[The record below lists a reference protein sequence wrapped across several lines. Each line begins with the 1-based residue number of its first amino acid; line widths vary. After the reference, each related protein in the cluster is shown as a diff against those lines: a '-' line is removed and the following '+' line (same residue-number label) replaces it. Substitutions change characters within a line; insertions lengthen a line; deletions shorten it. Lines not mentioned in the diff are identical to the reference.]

1 MSATVGGDSPPTGV
15 WGYGRVMSSGLP
27 FGFGAPDPDQPGS
40 AGGAGQGP
48 FDMSALGAMLQ
59 QLGQALQQPATAASG
74 EAVNWTLVAD
84 AARKALASNPELADQ
99 GSTAPSP
106 ELPPDESA
114 RDWVPEC
121 ARIADLWLDE
131 ATDLPAH
138 ASVPLA
144 WSRQEWVDQTL
155 PAWRGYVEPLAQRL
169 VNLVGSNAMPDLGQ
183 MSPADLQAALPEQL
197 RQLLPES
204 VTPQM
209 MAMLQPMLGMMRQL
223 SVAALSMQLGQGLAG
238 LAREVVSAGDIG
250 IPLNQ
255 PGQLAVLP
263 ANVEAFGAGLGIP
276 QAEVRIY
283 LVLRESAHQR
293 LFAHAPWLRGRLA
306 GAIEEV
312 AGGVQV
318 DPDRLQEALAEV
330 DMSDPTALQQL
341 MSSGLLQP
349 EQTPAQRAALARLQT
364 LLALVQGWVEDVVG
378 VAVAS
383 RLTASG
389 ALREVLARRRA
400 SGGPAERAFANLVGL
415 ELAPKAVREA
425 ANLFAAV
432 RELRGVQVR
441 DGLWGHPDLLPSTED
456 LADPLGFVE
465 RLADA

>member
-1 MSATVGGDSPPTGV
+1 MPCPT
-15 WGYGRVMSSGLP
+15 W
-27 FGFGAPDPDQPGS
+27 
-40 AGGAGQGP
+40 
-48 FDMSALGAMLQ
+48 
-59 QLGQALQQPATAASG
+59 
-74 EAVNWTLVAD
+74 
-84 AARKALASNPELADQ
+84 AR
-99 GSTAPSP
+99 
-106 ELPPDESA
+106 
-114 RDWVPEC
+114 W
-121 ARIADLWLDE
+121 
-131 ATDLPAH
+131 
-138 ASVPLA
+138 
-144 WSRQEWVDQTL
+144 
-155 PAWRGYVEPLAQRL
+155 
-169 VNLVGSNAMPDLGQ
+169 
-183 MSPADLQAALPEQL
+183 SPADLQAALPEQL

-330 DMSDPTALQQL
+330 DMSDPTAL
-341 MSSGLLQP
+341 
-349 EQTPAQRAALARLQT
+349 AA
-364 LLALVQGWVEDVVG
+364 G
-378 VAVAS
+378 
-383 RLTASG
+383 
-389 ALREVLARRRA
+389 
-400 SGGPAERAFANLVGL
+400 
-415 ELAPKAVREA
+415 
-425 ANLFAAV
+425 
-432 RELRGVQVR
+432 
-441 DGLWGHPDLLPSTED
+441 
-456 LADPLGFVE
+456 
-465 RLADA
+465 